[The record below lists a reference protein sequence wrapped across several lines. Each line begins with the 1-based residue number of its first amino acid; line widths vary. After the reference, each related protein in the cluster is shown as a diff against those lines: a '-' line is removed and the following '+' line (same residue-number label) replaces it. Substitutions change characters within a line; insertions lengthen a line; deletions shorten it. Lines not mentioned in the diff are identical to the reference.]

1 MSTHKHIDRI
11 CAVVIVLTLLLT
23 VLFMNGASLGLQAI
37 VDEDAEQNSDSV
49 YFTAKDQVGD
59 WDSADATVIT
69 LNGESGTIS
78 GNGAYFYDGNVYITG
93 GGYYVVSGTLADG
106 SVIVDAYDSS
116 KVWIL
121 LNGVDITCSDDACIR
136 IDEADKVFL
145 TLAEGTE
152 NTLQSGTEYSETALA
167 DGTDGVI
174 FAHEDLT
181 INGSGSLT
189 VTGGWKHGI
198 AANDDLVITGGT
210 ITVDTVKDGIRANDS
225 LRIKNADIT
234 VTAGD
239 DGIVVAKEDGYLYIE
254 SGTIHITSAEDGIHT
269 AGDITIAGGSFTID
283 AGDDGIHS
291 DTAIAIAD
299 GTILITECYEGI
311 EANTID
317 ITGGDITV
325 YPSDDGLNA
334 NGGSGDQFGF
344 GGMGGPGQMAQSG
357 SSEEENSSDSEDAE
371 TYIRISGGTLT
382 IINENGR
389 DADGLDS
396 NGSIYITGGTI
407 WVSLLGDGSN
417 SALDYGSENG
427 GVCEISGGTI
437 IACGGSSMAEGFDS
451 GSSQCSILY
460 NLTDSCDAGTAVS
473 LTDADGTVLLTWD
486 VPCSLS
492 SLVISCPEMELG
504 ETYQLLTG
512 NSAETVTLEEVAT
525 SLGSVQAGMFG
536 GGMNMGGGMSSRSDG
551 ERPDMGQMP
560 QTEDGEQPD
569 MSQMPQREDGEMPDM
584 SQMPQREDGEMPD
597 MGQMPQR
604 EDGEMPGMSEMGT
617 LPVMDSS
624 SGRGPGGHGFGG
636 TSDGERSQRGDGDF
650 QQQNL
655 AERSEVQAE
664 EETAASAADW
674 TDVSVWIIVS
684 ASALVLLAG
693 LAIGLFIKH

>member
-23 VLFMNGASLGLQAI
+23 VLFMNGASLGLQTVI
-37 VDEDAEQNSDSV
+37 DEDAEGHSDSV
-49 YFTAKDQVGD
+49 YFTANDQDGD
-59 WDSADATVIT
+59 WDSSNATVIT
-69 LNGESGTIS
+69 LNGDSGTIS

-93 GGYYVVSGTLADG
+93 GGTYVLSGTLTDG
-106 SVIVDAYDSS
+106 SIVVDAYASS

-121 LNGVDITCSDDACIR
+121 LSGVDITCSDDACIR

-152 NTLQSGTEYSETALA
+152 NALQSGTEYSETALA

-198 AANDDLVITGGT
+198 SANDDLVITGGT
-210 ITVDTVKDGIRANDS
+210 ITVEAVTDAIRANDS
-225 LRIKNADIT
+225 LRIKDADIT

-239 DGIVVAKEDGYLYIE
+239 DGIAVAKEDSYLYIE
-254 SGTIHITSAEDGIHT
+254 SGTIHITSGDDGIHT
-269 AGDITIAGGSFTID
+269 AGDITIAGGAFTIA

-291 DTAIAIAD
+291 DTAIDISGGA
-299 GTILITECYEGI
+299 ILITECYEGI
-311 EANTID
+311 EAVYID
-317 ITGGDITV
+317 IAGGDITI

-334 NGGSGDQFGF
+334 NGGSQMGGF
-344 GGMGGPGQMAQSG
+344 GGMGGPGRMQNGTDTAADQST
-357 SSEEENSSDSEDAE
+357 EDEDELAC
-371 TYIRISGGTLT
+371 IRITGGTLT
-382 IINENGR
+382 VINETGR
-389 DADGLDS
+389 DADGIDS
-396 NGSIYITGGTI
+396 NGDIYITGGAI

-417 SALDYGSENG
+417 CALDYGSENG

-486 VPCSLS
+486 VPCSFS
-492 SLVISCPEMELG
+492 SVVISCPEMELG

-512 NSAETVTLEEVAT
+512 DAAETVALEEVAT

-536 GGMNMGGGMSSRSDG
+536 GGRNMGGGMFARS
-551 ERPDMGQMP
+551 
-560 QTEDGEQPD
+560 DGEQPD
-569 MSQMPQREDGEMPDM
+569 MSQMPQMEDGEMPGMSQMPQMEDGEMPDM
-584 SQMPQREDGEMPD
+584 S
-597 MGQMPQR
+597 
-604 EDGEMPGMSEMGT
+604 EMGT
-617 LPVMDSS
+617 RPGMDPS
-624 SGRGPGGHGFGG
+624 SGHGSGGRSFGG
-636 TSDGERSQRGDGDF
+636 TSDGERPQRGDGDVW
-650 QQQNL
+650 QQTG
-655 AERSEVQAE
+655 EDTPGVQAE
-664 EETAASAADW
+664 DETDASVLDWADGA
-674 TDVSVWIIVS
+674 VWITVGTC
-684 ASALVLLAG
+684 ALVLLAG
-693 LAIGLFIKH
+693 LAISLFIKH

>member
-23 VLFMNGASLGLQAI
+23 VLFMNGASLGLQTVI
-37 VDEDAEQNSDSV
+37 DEDAEGHSDSV
-49 YFTAKDQVGD
+49 YFTANDQDGD
-59 WDSADATVIT
+59 WDSSNATVIT
-69 LNGESGTIS
+69 LNGDSGTIS

-93 GGYYVVSGTLADG
+93 GGTYVLSGTLTDG
-106 SVIVDAYDSS
+106 SVVVDAYASS

-121 LNGVDITCSDDACIR
+121 LSGVDITCSDDACIR

-198 AANDDLVITGGT
+198 SANDDLVITGGT
-210 ITVDTVKDGIRANDS
+210 ITVEAVTDAIRANDS
-225 LRIKNADIT
+225 LRIKDADIT

-239 DGIVVAKEDGYLYIE
+239 DGIAVAKEDSYLYIE
-254 SGTIHITSAEDGIHT
+254 SGTIHITSGDDGIHT
-269 AGDITIAGGSFTID
+269 AGDITIAGGAFTIA

-291 DTAIAIAD
+291 DTAIDISGGA
-299 GTILITECYEGI
+299 ILITECYEGI
-311 EANTID
+311 EAVYID
-317 ITGGDITV
+317 IAGGDITI

-334 NGGSGDQFGF
+334 NGGSQ
-344 GGMGGPGQMAQSG
+344 MGGPGRMQNGTDTAADQST
-357 SSEEENSSDSEDAE
+357 EDEDELAC
-371 TYIRISGGTLT
+371 IRITGGTLT
-382 IINENGR
+382 VINETGR
-389 DADGLDS
+389 DADGIDS
-396 NGSIYITGGTI
+396 NGDIYITGGAI

-417 SALDYGSENG
+417 CTLDYGSENG
-427 GVCEISGGTI
+427 GVCQISGGTI

-486 VPCSLS
+486 VPCSFS
-492 SLVISCPEMELG
+492 SVVISCPEMELG

-512 NSAETVTLEEVAT
+512 DTAETVALEEAAT

-536 GGMNMGGGMSSRSDG
+536 GMFARSDG
-551 ERPDMGQMP
+551 EQPDMSQML
-560 QTEDGEQPD
+560 QKEDGEQPD
-569 MSQMPQREDGEMPDM
+569 MSQMPQKEDGEQPDMSQMPQMEDGEMPDM
-584 SQMPQREDGEMPD
+584 S
-597 MGQMPQR
+597 
-604 EDGEMPGMSEMGT
+604 EMGT
-617 LPVMDSS
+617 RPGMDPS
-624 SGRGPGGHGFGG
+624 SGHGSGGRSFGG
-636 TSDGERSQRGDGDF
+636 TSDGECPQRGEGDVW
-650 QQQNL
+650 QQTG
-655 AERSEVQAE
+655 EDTPGVQAE
-664 EETAASAADW
+664 DETDASVLDWADGA
-674 TDVSVWIIVS
+674 VWITVGTC
-684 ASALVLLAG
+684 ALVLLAG
-693 LAIGLFIKH
+693 LAISLFIKH